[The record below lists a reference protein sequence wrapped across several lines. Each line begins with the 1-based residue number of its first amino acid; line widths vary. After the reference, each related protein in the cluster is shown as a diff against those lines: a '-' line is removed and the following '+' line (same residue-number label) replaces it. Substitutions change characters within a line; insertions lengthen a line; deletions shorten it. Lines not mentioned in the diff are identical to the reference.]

1 MEFKE
6 QKGIFQQIADRI
18 CDRILQGEL
27 KAGDKLESVRELA
40 VAIGVNQNTIMRTYS
55 ELLRDGILS
64 NQRGIGFFVSPEAR
78 DIILAKRRNEFFNND
93 LPHIARQARLLGI
106 SAEEIIGKLKIEEW
120 KLLKNSP
127 KDWICITGR
136 KRSAAAGQNII

>member
-1 MEFKE
+1 MLRLWFSIANGKGIEMEFKE

-40 VAIGVNQNTIMRTYS
+40 VTIGVNQNTIMRTYS

-106 SAEEIIGKLKIEEW
+106 SAEEIIRKLKIEE
-120 KLLKNSP
+120 
-127 KDWICITGR
+127 
-136 KRSAAAGQNII
+136 

>member
-93 LPHIARQARLLGI
+93 LPYIAHQARLLGI
-106 SAEEIIGKLKIEEW
+106 SAEEILKQLEAD
-120 KLLKNSP
+120 N
-127 KDWICITGR
+127 
-136 KRSAAAGQNII
+136 

>member
-64 NQRGIGFFVSPEAR
+64 NQRGIGFFVSPEAKY
-78 DIILAKRRNEFFNND
+78 IILAQRRNEFFNND
-93 LPHIARQARLLGI
+93 LPYIAHQARLLGI
-106 SAEEIIGKLKIEEW
+106 SAKEILKQLGI
-120 KLLKNSP
+120 
-127 KDWICITGR
+127 DD
-136 KRSAAAGQNII
+136 

>member
-106 SAEEIIGKLKIEEW
+106 SAEDIIRKLKIEE
-120 KLLKNSP
+120 
-127 KDWICITGR
+127 
-136 KRSAAAGQNII
+136 

>member
-78 DIILAKRRNEFFNND
+78 DIILAKHRNEFFNND

-106 SAEEIIGKLKIEEW
+106 SAEEIIRKLKIEE
-120 KLLKNSP
+120 
-127 KDWICITGR
+127 
-136 KRSAAAGQNII
+136 

>member
-106 SAEEIIGKLKIEEW
+106 SAEEIMGKLKVE
-120 KLLKNSP
+120 N
-127 KDWICITGR
+127 
-136 KRSAAAGQNII
+136 